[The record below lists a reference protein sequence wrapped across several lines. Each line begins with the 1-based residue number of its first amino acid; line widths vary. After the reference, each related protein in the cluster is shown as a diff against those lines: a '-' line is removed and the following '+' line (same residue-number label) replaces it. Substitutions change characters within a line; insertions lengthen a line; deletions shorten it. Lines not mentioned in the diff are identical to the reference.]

1 MPKISV
7 VIPLYNKGFIISETL
22 NSVLAQTFTDFE
34 IVIVNDGSTDNSFE
48 IVSQYS
54 DDRIRLYNQENKG
67 VSKTR
72 NAGIEYSK
80 SELIAF
86 LDADDYWHPNHLEEL
101 YQLYIDFPNCGLYAS
116 RYFMKISEE
125 NTIKTTYIQAVS
137 DNFRGILPDYFLA
150 SMQYRVG
157 LTSAVAIPKKMVQGN
172 FLFNP
177 ELNGQ
182 EDLELFTKI
191 AIHKPVAI
199 TNKYTVEYN
208 FAIENQLSKI
218 QFIQKKIIKF
228 DQFSADENKNKSL
241 KKFLDL
247 YRLEYALQFRIIG
260 DIKESKFY
268 LKDITTKIPF
278 KTRVLLVTPSYILRL
293 LIKIKH
299 ALKKR
304 GIDFTVYH

>member
-22 NSVLAQTFTDFE
+22 ESVLAQTFTDFE
-34 IVIVNDGSTDNSFE
+34 IVIVNDGSTDDSFE

-72 NAGIEYSK
+72 NAGIEYAK
-80 SELIAF
+80 GELIAF
-86 LDADDYWHPNHLEEL
+86 LDADDFWYPNHLEEL

-116 RYFMKISEE
+116 RYFMKISKE
-125 NTIKTTYIQAVS
+125 NTIKTTYIEAVS

-157 LTSAVAIPKKMVQGN
+157 LTSAVAIPKEMIQGD

-177 ELNGQ
+177 QLNGQ

-191 AIHKPVAI
+191 AIDKPVAI

>member
-1 MPKISV
+1 MSKISV
-7 VIPLYNKGFIISETL
+7 IIPLYNKGFIISETL

-34 IVIVNDGSTDNSFE
+34 VVIVNDGSTDNSLE
-48 IVSQYS
+48 IVSQFT
-54 DDRIRLYNQENKG
+54 DERIRLYSQENKG

-72 NAGIEYSK
+72 NAGIEYAK
-80 SELIAF
+80 GELIAF
-86 LDADDYWHPNHLEEL
+86 LDADDFWYPNHLEEI
-101 YQLYIDFPNCGLYAS
+101 YQLYIDYPECGFYAS
-116 RYFMKISEE
+116 RYFMKISKK
-125 NTIKTTYIQAVS
+125 NTIKTTYNQAVS
-137 DNFRGILPDYFLA
+137 DNFKGILPDYFFA
-150 SMQYRVG
+150 SIQYRVG
-157 LTSAVAIPKKMVQGN
+157 LTSAVAIPKRIIKKD

-191 AIHKPVAI
+191 AIQKPVAI

-208 FAIENQLSKI
+208 FSIENQLSKI

-228 DQFSADENKNKSL
+228 NQFSKDESKNKSL

-260 DIKESKFY
+260 DSKESKFY

-278 KTRVLLVTPSYILRL
+278 KTRILLVTPSPVLRF

-299 ALKKR
+299 SLKKR
-304 GIDFTVYH
+304 GFDFTVYH

>member
-1 MPKISV
+1 M
-7 VIPLYNKGFIISETL
+7 
-22 NSVLAQTFTDFE
+22 
-34 IVIVNDGSTDNSFE
+34 
-48 IVSQYS
+48 
-54 DDRIRLYNQENKG
+54 
-67 VSKTR
+67 
-72 NAGIEYSK
+72 
-80 SELIAF
+80 
-86 LDADDYWHPNHLEEL
+86 
-101 YQLYIDFPNCGLYAS
+101 
-116 RYFMKISEE
+116 
-125 NTIKTTYIQAVS
+125 IQG
-137 DNFRGILPDYFLA
+137 D
-150 SMQYRVG
+150 
-157 LTSAVAIPKKMVQGN
+157 

-177 ELNGQ
+177 QLNGQ

-191 AIHKPVAI
+191 AIDKPVAI

-228 DQFSADENKNKSL
+228 DQFSADESKNKSL

>member
-1 MPKISV
+1 
-7 VIPLYNKGFIISETL
+7 
-22 NSVLAQTFTDFE
+22 
-34 IVIVNDGSTDNSFE
+34 
-48 IVSQYS
+48 
-54 DDRIRLYNQENKG
+54 
-67 VSKTR
+67 
-72 NAGIEYSK
+72 
-80 SELIAF
+80 
-86 LDADDYWHPNHLEEL
+86 
-101 YQLYIDFPNCGLYAS
+101 
-116 RYFMKISEE
+116 MKISEE

-157 LTSAVAIPKKMVQGN
+157 LTSAVAIPKKMIQGN

-191 AIHKPVAI
+191 AIQKPVAI

>member
-101 YQLYIDFPNCGLYAS
+101 YQLYIDFPNCGLYAN

-125 NTIKTTYIQAVS
+125 NTIKTTYIQAVY

-228 DQFSADENKNKSL
+228 DQFSADESKNKSL

>member
-101 YQLYIDFPNCGLYAS
+101 YQLYIDFPNCGLYAN

-125 NTIKTTYIQAVS
+125 NTIKTTYIQAVY

-228 DQFSADENKNKSL
+228 DQF
-241 KKFLDL
+241 
-247 YRLEYALQFRIIG
+247 
-260 DIKESKFY
+260 
-268 LKDITTKIPF
+268 
-278 KTRVLLVTPSYILRL
+278 
-293 LIKIKH
+293 
-299 ALKKR
+299 
-304 GIDFTVYH
+304 

>member
-22 NSVLAQTFTDFE
+22 ESVLAQTFTDFE
-34 IVIVNDGSTDNSFE
+34 IVIVNDGSTDDSFE

-72 NAGIEYSK
+72 NAGIEYAK
-80 SELIAF
+80 GELIAF
-86 LDADDYWHPNHLEEL
+86 LDADDFWYPNHLEEL

-116 RYFMKISEE
+116 RYFMKISKE
-125 NTIKTTYIQAVS
+125 NTIKTTYIEAVS

-157 LTSAVAIPKKMVQGN
+157 LTSAVAIPKEMIQGD

-177 ELNGQ
+177 QLNGQ

-191 AIHKPVAI
+191 AIDKPVTI

>member
-7 VIPLYNKGFIISETL
+7 IIPLYNKGFIISETL
-22 NSVLAQTFTDFE
+22 NSVLAQTFIHFE
-34 IVIVNDGSTDNSFE
+34 VIIVNDGSTDNSLE
-48 IVSQYS
+48 IVSQFR
-54 DDRIRLYNQENKG
+54 DDRIRLYDQENKG
-67 VSKTR
+67 VSITR
-72 NAGIEYSK
+72 NIGIDYAK
-80 SELIAF
+80 GELIAF
-86 LDADDYWHPNHLEEL
+86 LDGDDYWHPNHLEEI

-116 RYFMKISEE
+116 RYFIKISNE
-125 NTIKTTYIQAVS
+125 NKIKTSYNQAVS
-137 DNFRGILPDYFLA
+137 DNFRGILADYFFA

-157 LTSAVAIPKKMVQGN
+157 LTSAVAIPIKILQKD

-191 AIHKPVAI
+191 AIYKPVAI

-208 FAIENQLSKI
+208 FSIENQLSKI

-228 DQFSADENKNKSL
+228 NQFSVDENKNISL

-260 DIKESKFY
+260 DNKESKFY

-278 KTRVLLVTPSYILRL
+278 KTKILLVTPSFLLRL
-293 LIKIKH
+293 LVKIKH
-299 ALKKR
+299 FLKKR

>member
-22 NSVLAQTFTDFE
+22 ESLLAQTFTDFE

-101 YQLYIDFPNCGLYAS
+101 YQLYIDFPNCGLYAN

-125 NTIKTTYIQAVS
+125 NTIKTTYIQAIY

>member
-101 YQLYIDFPNCGLYAS
+101 YQLYIDFPNCGLYAN

-125 NTIKTTYIQAVS
+125 NTIKTTYIQAVY

-304 GIDFTVYH
+304 GIDFTVYQ

>member
-22 NSVLAQTFTDFE
+22 ESVLAQTFTDFE
-34 IVIVNDGSTDNSFE
+34 VVIVNDGSTDDSFE

-72 NAGIEYSK
+72 NAGIEYAK
-80 SELIAF
+80 GELIAF
-86 LDADDYWHPNHLEEL
+86 LDADDFWYPNHLEEL
-101 YQLYIDFPNCGLYAS
+101 YQLYIDFPNCGLYSS
-116 RYFMKISEE
+116 RYFMKISKE

-157 LTSAVAIPKKMVQGN
+157 LTSAVAIPKEMVQGN

-177 ELNGQ
+177 QLNGQ

-191 AIHKPVAI
+191 AIDKPVAI